1 MRTFFRKF
9 LVFQYVK
16 ERFVYSFFSED
27 GETDRLIITMG
38 WHIGKQTS
46 HPSPC
51 RERGGTGIIIINALF
66 LLFQQN
72 SDSLNKSRRLRQ
84 QFIYFFFT

>member
-46 HPSPC
+46 HKGATGFFAG
-51 RERGGTGIIIINALF
+51 RET
-66 LLFQQN
+66 
-72 SDSLNKSRRLRQ
+72 
-84 QFIYFFFT
+84 FFRIL